1 MSVAKDLRS
10 ETVELWKR
18 AVPDLDERTMTVVAL
33 IKSISESI
41 DRASEWACRDS
52 VISAAELEV
61 LVPLR
66 HATARLTAARLA
78 ERLGMSRAGVSKH
91 LSRLESRGLL
101 VRVASQEDSRTSIIN
116 LTDEGA
122 AAVDEAFLRELEVHG
137 QLLGANV
144 GDRSDVGL
152 LRQIDE
158 ALSGGLQELR
168 RD

>member
-1 MSVAKDLRS
+1 MGVEGDLRS

-78 ERLGMSRAGVSKH
+78 ERLGMSRAGISKH
-91 LSRLESRGLL
+91 LSRLEGRGLL
-101 VRVASQEDSRTSIIN
+101 VREASQEDSRTSIIS
-116 LTDEGA
+116 LTEEGSA
-122 AAVDEAFLRELEVHG
+122 VVDEVFLRELEVHG
-137 QLLGANV
+137 QLLGANID
-144 GDRSDVGL
+144 DRSTVEL
-152 LRQIDE
+152 LRKIDD
-158 ALSGGLQELR
+158 AISGGTAGAAT
-168 RD
+168 